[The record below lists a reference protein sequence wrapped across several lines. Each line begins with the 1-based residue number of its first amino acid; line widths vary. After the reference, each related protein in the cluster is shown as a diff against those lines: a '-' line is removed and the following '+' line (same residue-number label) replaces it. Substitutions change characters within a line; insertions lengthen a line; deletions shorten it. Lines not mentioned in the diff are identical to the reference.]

1 MRPRAT
7 QTKIIT
13 ALNDIQLQ
21 HKRAFLRLKI
31 IIFKPKSS
39 ADALLKRMVAVET

>member
-21 HKRAFLRLKI
+21 QERAFLRLKL
-31 IIFKPKSS
+31 IIFKLKSS
-39 ADALLKRMVAVET
+39 ADELLKWMVAVET